1 MEWLKA
7 LENGQQAS
15 EWYLFAGALLVL
27 GLWEV
32 LLPKRLTRSERPV
45 RMGTHGVLFALTLVT
60 SSLVPLSG
68 MALAVGVEK
77 SSWGSGI
84 AAFAPWGLRFVVGI
98 LAIDLARYAAHY
110 AFHSVSLLWR
120 IHSVHHSDVDFDL
133 TTGVR
138 HHPIEVLLIAAVE
151 LGTIAL
157 FAVPAA
163 AVFALGCVAIVHSL
177 FSHANVVLPRRL
189 EAVLRLAIITPEFHE
204 IHHSIQEREQRSN
217 LGNVFPWWD
226 RLFGTAV
233 ECSQLGTGLRF
244 GLDEGQTE
252 PELNVPRL
260 LVEPF
265 VMRGASRVG
274 GGDGE
279 GVELVETGVGFGKK
293 REG

>member
-1 MEWLKA
+1 MQWLKA

-15 EWYLFAGALLVL
+15 AWYLFAGALLVL

-45 RMGTHGVLFALTLVT
+45 RMGTHGLLFALTLLT

-68 MALAVGVEK
+68 VALAIGVEK
-77 SSWGSGI
+77 SPWGTAIS
-84 AAFAPWGLRFVVGI
+84 AFAPWGLRFVVGI
-98 LAIDLARYAAHY
+98 LAIDLARYAGHY
-110 AFHSVSLLWR
+110 LFHSVGWLWR

-151 LGTIAL
+151 LATIAL
-157 FAVPAA
+157 FAVPAS
-163 AVFALGCVAIVHSL
+163 AVFALGCVAVVHSL

-189 EAVLRLAIITPEFHE
+189 DAVLRLAIITPEFHE
-204 IHHSIQEREQRSN
+204 IHHSIHEREQRSN

-233 ECSQLGTGLRF
+233 EHSQLGPALRF
-244 GLDEGQTE
+244 GLDERQTE
-252 PELNVPRL
+252 PALNVPRL
-260 LVEPF
+260 LVDPF
-265 VMRGASRVG
+265 VMTLASPVAAAAG
-274 GGDGE
+274 NGE
-279 GVELVETGVGFGKK
+279 PVAASPMSGPK
-293 REG
+293 

>member
-7 LENGQQAS
+7 LENGRQAS

-32 LLPKRLTRSERPV
+32 LLPKRLMRSQQPV
-45 RMGTHGVLFALTLVT
+45 RMGTHGVLFALTLLT

-68 MALAVGVEK
+68 MALALGMEK
-77 SSWGSGI
+77 SSWGTGI
-84 AAFAPWGLRFVVGI
+84 SAFAPWGLRFVVGV

-110 AFHSVSLLWR
+110 LFHSIGLLWR

-133 TTGVR
+133 TTGLR
-138 HHPIEVLLIAAVE
+138 HHPIEVLLIAAAE
-151 LGTIAL
+151 LGTIAFL
-157 FAVPAA
+157 AVPAS
-163 AVFALGCVAIVHSL
+163 AVFALGCVSVVHSL

-189 EAVLRLAIITPEFHE
+189 DAVLRLAIITPEFHE

-233 ECSQLGTGLRF
+233 EYSQLGPDLRF
-244 GLDEGQTE
+244 GLDERQTE
-252 PELNVPRL
+252 PALNVPRL

-265 VMRGASRVG
+265 VMRLA
-274 GGDGE
+274 GE
-279 GVELVETGVGFGKK
+279 VAAGNGEPVAPSQTG
-293 REG
+293 